1 MAQKNSKK
9 KYILIA
15 AAAVIAALIAIGKN
29 KDNDGIEVFVES
41 PVLGTIEETIPAN
54 GKIQPVTEVKISP
67 DVSGEIITLNFE
79 EGDAV
84 KKGDLILQIK
94 PDLYISAKDRA
105 EASLNA
111 IKAQYAQQQA
121 QFIQSELNYKR
132 NKALYE
138 KGTISATDY
147 EKSSAEYE
155 IAKSQLTAAQY
166 NVLSAEASLKEAKEN
181 LAKTSIYSPMTGT
194 ISKLS
199 VEIGERV
206 VGTSQ
211 MAGTEMLRIADLNR
225 MEVLVD
231 VNEMDIIR
239 LSAGDS
245 AIIEIDAYPNRK
257 FSGTVTHVANSSKN
271 SGTTLTADQAT
282 NFEVRV
288 NIDPQSYSDL
298 QKKGNI
304 PLRPGMSATVSIS
317 TIKKNNIITI
327 PLQSV
332 TARKGLLDSSN
343 NPTGPLEQVFVYD
356 RASGTV
362 KVQCIKTGIQDMT
375 RIEVSEGLDTTQQIV
390 TGPYTAISRDLKDG
404 SAVTPANK

>member
-1 MAQKNSKK
+1 MAKKNARKR
-9 KYILIA
+9 YILIA
-15 AAAVIAALIAIGKN
+15 AAAIIATLIAIGNN
-29 KDNDGIEVFVES
+29 KDNDSIKVILES

-54 GKIQPVTEVKISP
+54 GKIQPVTEIKISP
-67 DVSGEIITLNFE
+67 DVSGEIIKLNFE

-84 KKGDLILQIK
+84 RKGDLILQIK
-94 PDLYISAKDRA
+94 PDLYISARDRA

-111 IKAQYAQQQA
+111 IKAQYSQQQA
-121 QFIQSELNYKR
+121 QFILSGLNYNR

-138 KGTISATDY
+138 KGTISAADY
-147 EKSSAEYE
+147 EKLSAEYE
-155 IAKSQLTAAQY
+155 IAKSQLAAAQY
-166 NVLSAEASLKEAKEN
+166 NVLSAEASLKEADEN
-181 LAKTSIYSPMTGT
+181 LAKTSIYSPMTGI

-239 LSAGDS
+239 LCAGDT
-245 AIIEIDAYPNRK
+245 AVIEIDAYPNRK

-271 SGTTLTADQAT
+271 SGSPLTADQAT
-282 NFEVRV
+282 NFEVKV

-298 QKKGNI
+298 LKDGNI
-304 PLRPGMSATVSIS
+304 PLRPGMSATLSIS
-317 TIKKNNIITI
+317 TIKKNDIITI

-332 TARKGLLDSSN
+332 TARKGLLDSLHST
-343 NPTGPLEQVFVYD
+343 TGTLEKVFVYD
-356 RASGTV
+356 SASGTV
-362 KVQCIKTGIQDMT
+362 KVQCIRTGIQDMS
-375 RIEVSEGLDTTQQIV
+375 RIEVTEGLDTTMQIV

-404 SAVTPANK
+404 SAVTPAK